1 MKPPYVPMFRS
12 KFILKPTGLTDA
24 HKTIYIMKKGD
35 KIRII
40 RMDDNNGKDHQ
51 AAMMNGM
58 VVTVK
63 FIDGIGQIH
72 LEESG
77 LALIP
82 GTDEFEVL

>member
-1 MKPPYVPMFRS
+1 MR
-12 KFILKPTGLTDA
+12 
-24 HKTIYIMKKGD
+24 KGD
-35 KIRII
+35 KIRVI
-40 RMDDNNGKDHQ
+40 RMDDSNGKDLQ
-51 AAMMNGM
+51 ARQMNGR

-82 GTDEFEVL
+82 EVDEYEVI